1 MFEDFR
7 KQTSESSLASQPPEE
22 EEEDLRDELIQDE
35 PQQQLFGMTAFQRF
49 ALTLLLFV
57 MVVFIGVLFL
67 LVTDTVVP
75 PAFN

>member
-7 KQTSESSLASQPPEE
+7 KQTSESSLASQPPD
-22 EEEDLRDELIQDE
+22 EEEDLRDELTSDE
-35 PQQQLFGMTAFQRF
+35 PPRYFLGMTPFQRF

-67 LVTDTVVP
+67 LVSDTVVP
-75 PAFN
+75 PMLG

>member
-22 EEEDLRDELIQDE
+22 EEDLRDELIVDE
-35 PQQQLFGMTAFQRF
+35 PQPQFLGMNAFQRF

-57 MVVFIGVLFL
+57 MVVFIGVLLL
-67 LVTDTVVP
+67 LVTDRVVP
-75 PAFN
+75 PMLG